1 MKILPPTLREP
12 KRYLAF
18 SLAAEDEISR
28 RDLIYELNNAATA
41 LVGDV
46 GSSELGMRLLA
57 FDGHGGIIQCAA
69 NKVWETRG
77 VMASISSSKGV
88 RLRINV
94 LGVSGTVRATTQNYL
109 LIKDIKQ
116 VEPERE
122 RTAELE
128 ECEFFIANMAIS
140 GKIIRRAN
148 NEMDILPD
156 NPHYED
162 TLNNSDTRYFGITV
176 FDLIYK
182 EIE

>member
-1 MKILPPTLREP
+1 MKILPPTLRES

-18 SLAAEDEISR
+18 SLAAEDKISR
-28 RDLIYELNNAATA
+28 HDLIHELNFAATA

-57 FDGHGGIIQCAA
+57 FDEYSGIMQCAA
-69 NKVWETRG
+69 TKVWEVRG
-77 VMASISSSKGV
+77 VMASISSIKGLCV
-88 RLRINV
+88 RIKV

-122 RTAELE
+122 RTAELD

-140 GKIIRRAN
+140 GKIVRRVN

-156 NPHYED
+156 SPHYEN
-162 TLNNSDTRYFGITV
+162 TLNNSGTRYLGITV
-176 FDLIYK
+176 FDLTDK
-182 EIE
+182 EID

>member
-1 MKILPPTLREP
+1 MKILPPTLRES

-18 SLAAEDEISR
+18 SLASEDEISR
-28 RDLIYELNNAATA
+28 RELIYELNNAATA

-57 FDGHGGIIQCAA
+57 FDECSGIMQCAA
-69 NKVWETRG
+69 NKVWEVRG
-77 VMASISSSKGV
+77 IMASVSSVKGV
-88 RLRINV
+88 RVRIKV

-128 ECEFFIANMAIS
+128 ECEFFIANLAIS
-140 GKIIRRAN
+140 GKIIRRVN

-156 NPHYED
+156 TSHYEE

-176 FDLIYK
+176 FDLTYK

>member
-1 MKILPPTLREP
+1 MKILPPTLRES

-18 SLAAEDEISR
+18 SLAVEDEISR
-28 RDLIYELNNAATA
+28 RDLIHELNFAAAA

-57 FDGHGGIIQCAA
+57 FDECSGIMQCAA
-69 NKVWETRG
+69 NKVWEVRG
-77 VMASISSSKGV
+77 VMASISSIIG
-88 RLRINV
+88 RRARIKV

-122 RTAELE
+122 RTAELD

-140 GKIIRRAN
+140 GKIVRRVN
-148 NEMDILPD
+148 NEIDILPD
-156 NPHYED
+156 SPHYED
-162 TLNNSDTRYFGITV
+162 TLNNSGTRYFGITV
-176 FDLIYK
+176 FDLTDK
-182 EIE
+182 EID